1 MYPVTFPKEVK
12 GLTDF
17 GEEGILSLAD
27 FYSQEVKLN
36 SVAIPSLVTKDISPV
51 QHKVFKTFVLKDTL
65 K

>member
-12 GLTDF
+12 DLTNF

-36 SVAIPSLVTKDISPV
+36 SVVIPSLVTKDISPV
-51 QHKVFKTFVLKDTL
+51 QHKVFKTFVLKDTV